1 MIDETRL
8 PDNVMA
14 ELLRIVPGPEP
25 ALEFRL
31 PRIPVVEEAITRRI
45 IPVSDPRLDGNELR
59 YLTQCI
65 QSNWISSAGRF
76 VREFED
82 SFAHLMGCQYG
93 VACSN
98 GTTSLHLA
106 LVTFGLE
113 PGDEVILP
121 TFTMIATANAVRYT
135 GATPVLVDSER
146 DTWNPDT
153 TQIEKAITPRTKGI
167 VVVHTYWHPVDM
179 DPVMAVAERR
189 GLWVLEDAAEAH
201 GLSLIHI

>member
-25 ALEFRL
+25 ALEVRL

-59 YLTQCI
+59 YLTQCV

-82 SFAHLMGCQYG
+82 TFAQLVGCRYG
-93 VACSN
+93 VACEE
-98 GTTSLHLA
+98 G
-106 LVTFGLE
+106 
-113 PGDEVILP
+113 
-121 TFTMIATANAVRYT
+121 
-135 GATPVLVDSER
+135 
-146 DTWNPDT
+146 
-153 TQIEKAITPRTKGI
+153 
-167 VVVHTYWHPVDM
+167 
-179 DPVMAVAERR
+179 R
-189 GLWVLEDAAEAH
+189 G
-201 GLSLIHI
+201 

>member
-1 MIDETRL
+1 
-8 PDNVMA
+8 
-14 ELLRIVPGPEP
+14 
-25 ALEFRL
+25 
-31 PRIPVVEEAITRRI
+31 
-45 IPVSDPRLDGNELR
+45 
-59 YLTQCI
+59 
-65 QSNWISSAGRF
+65 
-76 VREFED
+76 
-82 SFAHLMGCQYG
+82 MGCQYG

-153 TQIEKAITPRTKGI
+153 TQI
-167 VVVHTYWHPVDM
+167 
-179 DPVMAVAERR
+179 
-189 GLWVLEDAAEAH
+189 
-201 GLSLIHI
+201 